1 MKNIKNIFIRINK
14 VLTQY
19 NSSQKYIISIT
30 IIADC
35 MFFGIKAYIILL
47 VTDTSL
53 LIWAI
58 SYLCAKYKALICL
71 AF

>member
-1 MKNIKNIFIRINK
+1 MKNIKNIFIRMNK
-14 VLTQY
+14 VLTQC

-35 MFFGIKAYIILL
+35 MFFGIKAYSILL

-53 LIWAI
+53 LFWAI
-58 SYLCAKYKALICL
+58 IYVQSINH
-71 AF
+71 